1 MKKIATFDE
10 YCSEISKLS
19 LANIK
24 RARALKD
31 QYPQFAELDNQR
43 RNNFL
48 AMIRARKK
56 DIVEK

>member
-10 YCSEISKLS
+10 YCTEISKLS

-24 RARALKD
+24 RARALTD
-31 QYPQFAELDNQR
+31 QYPQFAELDKLR

-56 DIVEK
+56 DKVL